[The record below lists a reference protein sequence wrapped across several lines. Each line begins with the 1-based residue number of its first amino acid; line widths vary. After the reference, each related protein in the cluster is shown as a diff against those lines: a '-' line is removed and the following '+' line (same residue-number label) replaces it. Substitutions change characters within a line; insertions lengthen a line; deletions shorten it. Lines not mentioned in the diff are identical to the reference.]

1 MKILVINA
9 GSSSLK
15 YQLINME
22 NEAVMCKGLCER
34 IGIEGGT
41 VIHKAN
47 GQTFELSVQMPSHAE
62 AFSKMLELMSHGE
75 GAVIADSSEISAV
88 GHRTVHGGEKFTAS
102 AIICEETLAGIE
114 SCNSLAPLHN
124 PPQVQGIRSAQA
136 VFGPNVPQVAVFD
149 TAFHQ
154 TMPPTAYIYAVPYEY
169 YEKYGVRRYGFHGT
183 SHRYVSMQAA
193 QFLGVP
199 IENLK
204 TVTCHL
210 GNGSSIAAVD
220 RGKCIDTSM
229 GLTPLAGILMGTR
242 SGDIDPSVVTFIQE
256 KTGMSYAE
264 INDVLNKKS
273 GMLGVSGLS
282 SDNRDIEKA
291 ALEGNVR
298 AALVHSMLFYEI
310 KKHIGAYAAAMNG
323 LDCVVFTGGIGENS
337 RRVRKYTCRGL
348 EFLGLHYDDAKNE
361 AGGAGIFDIST
372 EFSRVRVLVVPTNE
386 ELMIARDTL
395 ALVSKH

>member
-22 NEAVMCKGLCER
+22 DESVMCKGLCER

-41 VIHKAN
+41 VNHTAKGETWKIK
-47 GQTFELSVQMPSHAE
+47 QEMPSHAE
-62 AFSKMLELMSHGE
+62 AFSKMLELMSEGE
-75 GAVIADSSEISAV
+75 DAVIADRSEINAV

-102 AIICEETLAGIE
+102 AIINEETIAGIE
-114 SCNSLAPLHN
+114 SCNALAPLHN
-124 PPQVQGIRSAQA
+124 PPQVLGIRSAQE

-154 TMPPTAYIYAVPYEY
+154 TMPPTAYMYAVPYEY
-169 YEKYGVRRYGFHGT
+169 YEDYGVRRYGFHGT
-183 SHRYVSMQAA
+183 SHRYVSDQAA
-193 QFLGVP
+193 HTLGVP

-204 TVTCHL
+204 IVTCHL

-242 SGDIDPSVVTFIQE
+242 SGDIDPSVVTFLQE
-256 KTGMSYAE
+256 KTGMNATE

-273 GMLGVSGLS
+273 GLLGVSGLS
-282 SDNRDIEKA
+282 SDNRDIETA
-291 ALEGNVR
+291 ALNGHVR

-310 KKHIGAYAAAMNG
+310 KKYIGAYAAAMNG

-361 AGGAGIFDIST
+361 AGQLDIST
-372 EFSRVRVLVVPTNE
+372 DYSRVRVLVIPTNE

-395 ALVSKH
+395 SLVRGH